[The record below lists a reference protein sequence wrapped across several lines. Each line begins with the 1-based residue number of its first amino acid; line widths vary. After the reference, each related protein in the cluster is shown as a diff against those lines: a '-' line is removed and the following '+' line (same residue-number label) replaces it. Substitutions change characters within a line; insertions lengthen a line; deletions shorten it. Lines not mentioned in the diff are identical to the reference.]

1 MAMTALSSC
10 SSTNLEGAKSAMSES
25 LRSYLTC
32 IRRPSLALFGVSVAI
47 GLALTL
53 PPHSALAQESGDDI
67 ENLFSKEEQDTPAEK
82 ADTSPER
89 EVEAPPPGKN
99 QPGQPPQQAPA
110 KSVDVK
116 GVGDLGKLA
125 PFNDVAVI
133 QKRFLP
139 RTGRFEFFGAP
150 TLVMNDAFFLNF
162 GVDMRFAYY
171 FAERYG
177 LEFVSF
183 LLTTSERQV
192 TTDLREK
199 RGVTTNTIV
208 SPKSYLGLDFKWTPI
223 YGKMTYQN
231 KKITPFDLYFAAGLG
246 TTATNQGTSEPTLHL
261 GTGQEFALSKAM
273 AVRWDFSWNFFT
285 ATNGTGTGRG
295 LYNNLYLSMGVA
307 FFFPEATY
315 R

>member
-1 MAMTALSSC
+1 MIKLVRVFFGFIFLLVLVGMGDFARAQDSS
-10 SSTNLEGAKSAMSES
+10 
-25 LRSYLTC
+25 
-32 IRRPSLALFGVSVAI
+32 
-47 GLALTL
+47 
-53 PPHSALAQESGDDI
+53 DDI
-67 ENLFSKEEQDTPAEK
+67 ENLFTKDDQAPAPKEE
-82 ADTSPER
+82 SGPER
-89 EVEAPPPGKN
+89 TVDEPPSAKATPV
-99 QPGQPPQQAPA
+99 PQA
-110 KSVDVK
+110 KSVDVR

-133 QKRFLP
+133 QKRYLP

-162 GVDMRFAYY
+162 GLDGRLAYY
-171 FAERYG
+171 FQERYG
-177 LEFVSF
+177 IEFVAF
-183 LLTTSERQV
+183 LLTVSERQV

-208 SPKSYLGLDFKWTPI
+208 APKNYMGLDFKWTPI
-223 YGKMTYQN
+223 YGKMTYMN
-231 KKITPFDLYFAAGLG
+231 NRITPFDLYFAAGLG
-246 TTATNQGTSEPTLHL
+246 ATGTNQGSSEPTLHL
-261 GTGQEFALSKAM
+261 GTGQAFALSKSM

-295 LYNNLYLSMGVA
+295 LYNNLYLSMGMS

>member
-1 MAMTALSSC
+1 MTAQSSC
-10 SSTNLEGAKSAMSES
+10 SSTNLEGAKSAMSEPLKDFFAS
-25 LRSYLTC
+25 
-32 IRRPSLALFGVSVAI
+32 IRRPSRALSSVCVAI
-47 GLALTL
+47 GLAFTV
-53 PPHSALAQESGDDI
+53 PTSSAFAQDSGDDI
-67 ENLFSKEEQDTPAEK
+67 ENLFSKEEQEAPPEK
-82 ADTSPER
+82 ADSSPER
-89 EVEAPPPGKN
+89 DVEAPPSAKN
-99 QPGQPPQQAPA
+99 QPAVPA

-139 RTGRFEFFGAP
+139 RTGRFELFGAP

-162 GVDMRFAYY
+162 GLDARFAYY

-208 SPKSYLGLDFKWTPI
+208 SPKSYMGLDFKWTPI
-223 YGKMTYQN
+223 YGKMTYLN
-231 KKITPFDLYFAAGLG
+231 NRITPFDLYFAAGLG
-246 TTATNQGTSEPTLHL
+246 STSTNQGTSEPTLHL